1 MKKLLIP
8 LIISLLITGC
18 GSSSYDSVTDATSVS
33 SNVGI
38 SSVSNYNYDKT
49 SDSIE
54 TTEAAETY
62 DETETNND
70 INTEQKLI
78 KTVSLNVE
86 TKSFD
91 EMLSFIVNKTSELNG
106 YVENSDISG
115 YGYEDYEGF
124 TRSATYT
131 IRIPKDKADSFVDEI
146 SAEGHITSKNEN
158 VEDVTLQYIDIDSH
172 IKALETEYNKLLEL
186 MDKAENMEDVISIQS
201 RISQITYEKQN
212 YESQLRVMDNKIEYT
227 KISIYVDEVE
237 KISPVEKKSFFGEIN
252 ERFVNNVK
260 DIATGIRSFLIT
272 VISSIPYIVLYV
284 VIIWIFICIIRKIN
298 KKMKEKRLNNK
309 KE

>member
-1 MKKLLIP
+1 MH
-8 LIISLLITGC
+8 
-18 GSSSYDSVTDATSVS
+18 
-33 SNVGI
+33 
-38 SSVSNYNYDKT
+38 
-49 SDSIE
+49 
-54 TTEAAETY
+54 
-62 DETETNND
+62 
-70 INTEQKLI
+70 
-78 KTVSLNVE
+78 
-86 TKSFD
+86 
-91 EMLSFIVNKTSELNG
+91 
-106 YVENSDISG
+106 NSCRSG
-115 YGYEDYEGF
+115 G
-124 TRSATYT
+124 
-131 IRIPKDKADSFVDEI
+131 
-146 SAEGHITSKNEN
+146 
-158 VEDVTLQYIDIDSH
+158 
-172 IKALETEYNKLLEL
+172 
-186 MDKAENMEDVISIQS
+186 KAENMEDVISIQS